1 MAATGASGASSFLEQ
16 AAMVR
21 TALHVTTIKLFLE
34 DLFAKAADMASP
46 FFYAMARVGHP
57 LCATFYA

>member
-1 MAATGASGASSFLEQ
+1 
-16 AAMVR
+16 MVSA
-21 TALHVTTIKLFLE
+21 ALHVTNNK
-34 DLFAKAADMASP
+34 DLFANAADMASP